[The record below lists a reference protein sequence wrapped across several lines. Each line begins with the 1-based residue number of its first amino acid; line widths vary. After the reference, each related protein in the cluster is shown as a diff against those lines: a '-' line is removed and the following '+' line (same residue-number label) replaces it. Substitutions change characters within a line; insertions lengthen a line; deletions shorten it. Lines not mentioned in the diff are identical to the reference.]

1 MKKYEELALE
11 ILTVDSADVIT
22 TSNVGDDVEIGDDH
36 GTNPGPSPFA
46 F

>member
-11 ILTVDSADVIT
+11 ILAVDSADVIT
-22 TSNVGDDVEIGDDH
+22 TSKVEIGDSE

-46 F
+46 Y

>member
-11 ILTVDSADVIT
+11 IIDVNGADVIT
-22 TSNVGDDVEIGDDH
+22 ASVIVGDGD